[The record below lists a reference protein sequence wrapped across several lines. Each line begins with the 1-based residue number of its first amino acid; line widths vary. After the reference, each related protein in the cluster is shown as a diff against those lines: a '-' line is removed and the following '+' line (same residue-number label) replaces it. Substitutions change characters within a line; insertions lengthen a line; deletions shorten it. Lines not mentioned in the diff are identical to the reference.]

1 MRRAR
6 IYLCHEVC
14 RGGLERYAGGG
25 LLCGCT
31 SHEGEIRMTRWI
43 AASAGALALALALG
57 IAMPLGN
64 QAAADGMKG
73 PVYSAPTKKRCIAP
87 AMGWWRSSGP
97 VTWICAASERC

>member
-1 MRRAR
+1 
-6 IYLCHEVC
+6 
-14 RGGLERYAGGG
+14 
-25 LLCGCT
+25 
-31 SHEGEIRMTRWI
+31 MTRWI

-87 AMGWWRSSGP
+87 SMGWWRSSGP
-97 VTWICAASERC
+97 VTWVCAASEKCCYDRVLRKGHCLPATDRCF